1 MGELSVAVKE
11 RARVDFTTGV
21 PWKKI
26 AMFALPLMLSSIL
39 QQLYNTASG
48 IIVGR
53 GVSHV
58 GLAAVGL
65 SGPFLRVL
73 TSFFM
78 GVSMG
83 GNVLIAQHYGAK
95 DQESCR
101 RTVHTATV
109 IAIMA
114 GVLLSLIGFTMSP
127 LILRWTNAPDDVYP
141 MALTYMRILFSGLTF
156 QLLYNM
162 MAGFLRGMGE
172 SRTQLFVLAITSVVN
187 AGLCWI
193 FVIIF
198 KWGIAGAASATV
210 ISQFLSVVL
219 LYTRLQNSDWT
230 RISVKELK
238 IHVPSAKAFLK
249 IGLPTGAQQVIMSL
263 TGMIVMGF
271 VNSYGTESIAGYSV
285 GNTIDMYLMMPV
297 SGINMSMAPFTAQNI
312 GAGNMERVNKG
323 TKQVICLNL
332 SITAVLV
339 VAVLSFKGT
348 LLGLF
353 TDNEASIAAG
363 MIMLN
368 IMAPVHLL
376 NSITQPIGDTIRGAG
391 DTITPMINALMMAV
405 FVRIPVL
412 IILQRMFDRIEVVY
426 FSHVIAQLYGLCHML
441 IVYNRG
447 KWRKKALLRIE
458 ALHGDSTT
466 APEMPAESRVKS

>member
-1 MGELSVAVKE
+1 VGKSSTAVKE

-21 PWKKI
+21 PWQKI
-26 AMFALPLMLSSIL
+26 ALFALPLMLSSIL

-53 GVSHV
+53 GVSHI

-109 IAIMA
+109 IAIIA
-114 GVLLSLIGFTMSP
+114 GLLLSLIGFTMSP

-162 MAGFLRGMGE
+162 MSGFLRGMGE
-172 SRTQLFVLAITSVVN
+172 SRTQLSVLAVTSVVN
-187 AGLCWI
+187 AALCWI
-193 FVIIF
+193 FVIFF

-210 ISQFLSVVL
+210 ISQFLSVVI
-219 LYTRLQNSDWT
+219 LYTRLQNSAWT
-230 RISVKELK
+230 RVSVKELK
-238 IHVPSAKAFLK
+238 IHAPSAKAFLR
-249 IGLPTGAQQVIMSL
+249 IGLPTGAQQVTTSL

-271 VNSYGTESIAGYSV
+271 VTSYGTASIAGYTI
-285 GNTIDMYLMMPV
+285 GNTIDMYLMMPI

-312 GAGNMERVNKG
+312 GAGNMDRVNKG
-323 TKQVICLNL
+323 TKQVICLTL

-339 VAVLSFKGT
+339 AIVMFFRGA

-363 MIMLN
+363 MVMLSIMV
-368 IMAPVHLL
+368 PVHLL
-376 NSITQPIGDTIRGAG
+376 SAVTQPIGDTIRGAG

-405 FVRIPVL
+405 IVRIPILIVL
-412 IILQRMFDRIEVVY
+412 QKMYNTIEVVY
-426 FSHVIAQLYGLCHML
+426 YSHVIAQLYGLCHML

-447 KWRKKALLRIE
+447 KWRQKALLRIE
-458 ALHGDSTT
+458 ALRGKS
-466 APEMPAESRVKS
+466 APVSESSAESPAKN

>member
-1 MGELSVAVKE
+1 
-11 RARVDFTTGV
+11 
-21 PWKKI
+21 
-26 AMFALPLMLSSIL
+26 MLSSVL

-101 RTVHTATV
+101 RTVHTAIV
-109 IAIMA
+109 IAIIA
-114 GVLLSLIGFTMSP
+114 GLLLSLIGFTMSP

-172 SRTQLFVLAITSVVN
+172 SRTQLSVLAITSVVN
-187 AGLCWI
+187 AVLCWI
-193 FVIIF
+193 FVIFF

-210 ISQFLSVVL
+210 ISQFLSVVI
-219 LYTRLQNSDWT
+219 LYTRLQDSEWM
-230 RISVKELK
+230 RISLKELK
-238 IHVPSAKAFLK
+238 IHPKFAKAFLR
-249 IGLPTGAQQVIMSL
+249 IGLPTGAQQVITSL

-271 VNSYGTESIAGYSV
+271 VTSYGTASIAGYSI

-312 GAGNMERVNKG
+312 GAGNMDRVNKG
-323 TKQVICLNL
+323 TKQVICLIL
-332 SITAVLV
+332 SITTVLV
-339 VAVLSFKGT
+339 TVVLSFKRG

-363 MIMLN
+363 IIMLN
-368 IMAPVHLL
+368 IMVPVHLL
-376 NSITQPIGDTIRGAG
+376 SAITQPIGDTIRGAG

-405 FVRIPVL
+405 IVRIPVL
-412 IILQRMFDRIEVVY
+412 IILQRIYNTIEVVY

-441 IVYNRG
+441 IVYKRG
-447 KWRKKALLRIE
+447 KWKKKALLRI
-458 ALHGDSTT
+458 ASLHGNSAAVTEKPT
-466 APEMPAESRVKS
+466 ESQAKI